1 MYSNCPRDPQDNCPV
16 CFNDFPSLQL
26 LHCHAPRLSCWP
38 ARRRAW
44 DLAWGQR
51 RCPSASKEP
60 PVCAEGVTLGRSVS
74 ARCHTPLY
82 RTLLF
87 VIQKV
92 YISYYLFV
100 LYGRLGDFV
109 ICCRCAWCSRVI
121 GLWWWMDVGGACVRV
136 MCGGN
141 DVRRGCMTDVMV
153 VCRDWLSRVADMV
166 VDGGR
171 RELLRVWLLSFFLPI
186 TFLVWIFDVRAS
198 VASKDCQQRLH
209 TYC

>member
-1 MYSNCPRDPQDNCPV
+1 MRQDCPV
-16 CFNDFPSLQL
+16 DQL
-26 LHCHAPRLSCWP
+26 GDAHGILHEDSAGVPRP
-38 ARRRAW
+38 RRN
-44 DLAWGQR
+44 
-51 RCPSASKEP
+51 P
-60 PVCAEGVTLGRSVS
+60 RSVRRES
-74 ARCHTPLY
+74 RWADPLALVATRRY
-82 RTLLF
+82 IGPCFLLF
-87 VIQKV
+87 KK
-92 YISYYLFV
+92 YIFRIIYLF
-100 LYGRLGDFV
+100 YMGGWGDFV

-153 VCRDWLSRVADMV
+153 VCRDWLSRVDDMV